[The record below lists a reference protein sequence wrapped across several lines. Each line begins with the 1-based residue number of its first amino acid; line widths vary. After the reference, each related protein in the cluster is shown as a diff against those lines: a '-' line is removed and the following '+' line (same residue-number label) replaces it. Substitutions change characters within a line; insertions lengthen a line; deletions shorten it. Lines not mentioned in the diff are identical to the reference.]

1 MGKQMERLK
10 CYLMGNSFKDQRKYD
25 ESIQDSTE
33 KLKHTEMVFEGT
45 INGLSLNR
53 GCYGKRRWSIVGVT
67 NMKANI

>member
-1 MGKQMERLK
+1 
-10 CYLMGNSFKDQRKYD
+10 MGNSFKDQRKYD

-53 GCYGKRRWSIVGVT
+53 GCYGKRR
-67 NMKANI
+67 